1 MKILYGFEWTNCPVK
16 FFSRSNNLCRVLWTE
31 CSIGEHAAIFSA
43 QARGL
48 DRLGGIIGRFLVIC
62 RPLQFEAVKVTTH
75 SSSKIV
81 FCKFWGICL
90 KPFLTYY
97 IPLRTTVPLRRTIVV
112 VNAAIVF
119 RRLGFT
125 FSFSS
130 TTWFRVFNW
139 RRRIFRAEKRSAQAS
154 AHPSVVGLRWAF
166 LCVTVCLC
174 RSERILTETEWNTR
188 GASLSWLTINEWGWV
203 SYEKLWRSR
212 RVRQRRI
219 TPSEIFIILH
229 MIRKPNS
236 IIVLLFIQNNS

>member
-1 MKILYGFEWTNCPVK
+1 MKILYGFKWTNCPVK
-16 FFSRSNNLCRVLWTE
+16 FFSRSNNLSRVLWTE

-43 QARGL
+43 LTRGL
-48 DRLGGIIGRFLVIC
+48 DRLGGIMGRFFLIC

-97 IPLRTTVPLRRTIVV
+97 IPLRTTVPLRRTKVV
-112 VNAAIVF
+112 VNAAVVF

-130 TTWFRVFNW
+130 TTWFWVFNW
-139 RRRIFRAEKRSAQAS
+139 RRHIFRAEKKFCTSFCAS
-154 AHPSVVGLRWAF
+154 LGSRLKAGFSVCLP
-166 LCVTVCLC
+166 VCLC

-188 GASLSWLTINEWGWV
+188 GASLSW
-203 SYEKLWRSR
+203 
-212 RVRQRRI
+212 
-219 TPSEIFIILH
+219 
-229 MIRKPNS
+229 
-236 IIVLLFIQNNS
+236 